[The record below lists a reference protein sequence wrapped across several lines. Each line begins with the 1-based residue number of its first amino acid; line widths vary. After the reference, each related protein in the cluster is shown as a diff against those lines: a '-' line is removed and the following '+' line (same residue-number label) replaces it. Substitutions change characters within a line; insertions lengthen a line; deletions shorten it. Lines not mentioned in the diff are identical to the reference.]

1 MLRSSLC
8 NCCDVYV
15 LVKGTITVAEETA
28 GAPNNANQQVI
39 FRNGAPFNNRISRTN
54 NSKQMMLMILMQ

>member
-54 NSKQMMLMILMQ
+54 NSK